1 VTEVTTLLRTCT
13 LLRGPVEPK
22 QYLSY
27 DYAQVIDDHHVL
39 ASVGTVG
46 DAYDNALAESFV
58 DTFKTELLKDRVWK
72 TRGQLELAV
81 VEWVSWFNHDRL
93 HESLSDIPPVEFE
106 DTYLT
111 NCSTTPP
118 GSSQPDGSGSGT
130 LTQDHKAG
138 NLLTQLSVEPGPSQV
153 VGRLACLSYPASRA

>member
-1 VTEVTTLLRTCT
+1 MALGTRDHGADFQLVTHTDA
-13 LLRGPVEPK
+13 GS

-46 DAYDNALAESFV
+46 DVYDNALAESFV

-118 GSSQPDGSGSGT
+118 GSSQPDSSGSGT
-130 LTQDHKAG
+130 LTK
-138 NLLTQLSVEPGPSQV
+138 TTKPET
-153 VGRLACLSYPASRA
+153 Y